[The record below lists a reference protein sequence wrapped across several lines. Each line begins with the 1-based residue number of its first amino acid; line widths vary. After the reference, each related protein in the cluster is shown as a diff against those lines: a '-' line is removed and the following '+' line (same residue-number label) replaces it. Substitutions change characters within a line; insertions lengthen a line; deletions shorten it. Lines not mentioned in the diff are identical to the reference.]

1 MIRYNLICENEHDFD
16 SWFKDSK
23 SYNTQ
28 KKSNSV
34 LCPICNSN
42 NISKALMSPGIPTK
56 TNALKINKL
65 LDVENSKLIRDTLIK
80 LKKEVKKNA
89 DYVGTDFPDEARK
102 IFYKESKDRSIYGE
116 AKQDD
121 IKDLIEEGI
130 DIIPLPIIPD
140 DKN

>member
-1 MIRYNLICENEHDFD
+1 M
-16 SWFKDSK
+16 
-23 SYNTQ
+23 
-28 KKSNSV
+28 
-34 LCPICNSN
+34 
-42 NISKALMSPGIPTK
+42 
-56 TNALKINKL
+56 
-65 LDVENSKLIRDTLIK
+65 TLRK